1 MRLIGDD
8 QVKQVWQSDVINL
21 APSDFAN
28 GIKAIYVRDGK
39 SAYWVEYRRTLDGV
53 GYKPGLVIFRLD
65 PPPASAVISPN
76 TEDEESEFDSFLGT
90 DVWMLNLDSY
100 RYRDSRSVGG
110 SMTGLSATTYN
121 GKIEFSAVPSETG
134 AVVTIKRTADTTPPP
149 VPAVIPA
156 AQWKSP
162 AMSILKEGNEDVDT
176 AIVGFESMID
186 GKVAE
191 LKATDL
197 ERWQP
202 TYLSPFIAPKTVYLK
217 DLPEGSYSFS
227 IRAIDMQGNK
237 SEWSIPEQAVI
248 DRGYPVVTNNFVV
261 STANANQLTVT
272 WKGATDTGAGI
283 CQVNVVD
290 EEDLVIQSTSVK
302 NAPAFT
308 VKNGVPLKGTAQVF
322 DCVGNGQSG
331 ELSIASSFI
340 PAAKSSRTGKW
351 VAANASFGTG
361 SLKCVGTCTASMSA
375 SGKFDV
381 LLGSGAATITVGGK
395 KVASVSDSKAKSL
408 FTSGTIDVGAS
419 KKVVRVSGNNF
430 VLIGLASVTTALGD
444 LQEIEQGP
452 VIVDQSLSDPQQ
464 AKLAKLGFRAE
475 DFSNNWT
482 VLPMNGGTTL
492 VDPSLDLCN
501 GTFASEK
508 ERVER
513 RQVLALKEDSPY
525 SFLSTEVVKYSSAA
539 AASAAQKELVKV
551 LAQCQAEKGYKNTT
565 GTLVPYEFKSIKA
578 IPAGVVAEN
587 NRVFVH
593 AVIDSDENART
604 LLGFYQFNGDTLT
617 GLYVLNSKGFSD
629 AQVAKWLSVAVTMAQ
644 RLQQK

>member
-1 MRLIGDD
+1 
-8 QVKQVWQSDVINL
+8 
-21 APSDFAN
+21 
-28 GIKAIYVRDGK
+28 VRDGK
-39 SAYWVEYRRTLDGV
+39 SAYWIEYRRTLDGV

-65 PPPASAVISPN
+65 PPPASAVVSPN
-76 TEDEESEFDSFLGT
+76 TEDEEFEFDSFLGT

-100 RYRDSRSVGG
+100 VYRDSRSVGG
-110 SMTGLSATTYN
+110 SMTGLTATTYN
-121 GKIEFSAVPSETG
+121 GKISFSAVPSETG

-149 VPAVIPA
+149 VPVVIPA
-156 AQWKSP
+156 VQWKSP
-162 AMSILKEGNEDVDT
+162 AMAILKENNEDVDT
-176 AIVGFESMID
+176 AIVGYESMID
-186 GKVAE
+186 GKVAA

-197 ERWQP
+197 ERWQA

-237 SEWSIPEQAVI
+237 SEWSIPEQVVI
-248 DRGYPVVTNNFVV
+248 DRAYPVVTNNFVV
-261 STANANQLTVT
+261 SNANANQLTVT
-272 WKGATDTGAGI
+272 WKGATDTGSGI
-283 CQVNVVD
+283 CQINVVD
-290 EEDLVIQSTSVK
+290 EEELVIQSTSVK

-331 ELSIASSFI
+331 ELSIASSFV

-351 VAANASFGTG
+351 VAANAAFGTG
-361 SLKCVGTCTASMSA
+361 SLKCVGKCTASMNV

-381 LLGSGAATITVGGK
+381 LLGSGAATIAVGGK
-395 KVASVSDSKAKSL
+395 TVASVSDSKAKSL
-408 FTSGTIDVGAS
+408 FTSGTLDVGAS

-430 VLIGLASVTTALGD
+430 VLIGLASVTTTLGD
-444 LQEIEQGP
+444 LEEIEQGP
-452 VIVDQSLSDPQQ
+452 VIIDSSLSDPKQ

-475 DFSNNWT
+475 DFSNNWS

-492 VDPSLDLCN
+492 IDPSLDLCN
-501 GTFASEK
+501 ATFASEK

-513 RQVLALKEDSPY
+513 RQVLALKEGSTY

-551 LAQCQAEKGYKNTT
+551 LAKCQLDKGYKDAT
-565 GTLVPYEFKSIKA
+565 GNLVPYDFKSFKA

-604 LLGFYQFNGDTLT
+604 LLGFYQFNGDTFT
-617 GLYVLNSKGFSD
+617 GLYVLNAKGFSD
-629 AQVAKWLSVAVTMAQ
+629 AQVAKWLNLAVTMAQ
-644 RLQQK
+644 RLQEK